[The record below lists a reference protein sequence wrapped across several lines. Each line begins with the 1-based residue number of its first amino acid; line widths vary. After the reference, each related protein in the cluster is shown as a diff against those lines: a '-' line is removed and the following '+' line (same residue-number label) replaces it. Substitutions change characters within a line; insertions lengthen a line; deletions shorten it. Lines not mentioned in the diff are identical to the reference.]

1 MVDMGITFS
10 EAEEAPPLWGAAYT
24 GDLEAV
30 MSLLYTEGV
39 DVNAVATHLRCTAL
53 HVSAAK
59 GYVDIVLAI
68 LTVHQ
73 SSVDV
78 QDRTGL
84 TPLQYA
90 ASCLKTDVVS
100 LLLRH
105 GASANRQIGTRQRS
119 DPVLLAT
126 WTGCRGGGGGAI
138 GDVDESLRLVQILF
152 DHGATVSQ
160 EGWFD
165 SIKTMWHIA
174 LEDFSDTRLLQLLLQ
189 RVTSSTPVP
198 RGGTTIAHQVADL
211 SQRRCEDGIDIDMFK
226 LLVEYGYNIGELNR
240 HGMTPLHVAA
250 LRGKVRTVEYL
261 VSAPGVD
268 MDTNARHLLALSPV
282 LPRGV
287 WDVINHAYR
296 KHRAEAFL
304 MSHHPR
310 LGEGSALRA
319 LDAEMMQMVLDRI
332 HDDILYPDI

>member
-1 MVDMGITFS
+1 MGVTFS
-10 EAEEAPPLWGAAYT
+10 EAEEALPLWKAAYA
-24 GDLEAV
+24 GDLETV
-30 MSLLYTEGV
+30 MSLLYSDGV
-39 DVNAVATHLRCTAL
+39 DVNAVSTHLRCTAL

-78 QDRTGL
+78 QDNTGS

-90 ASCLKTDVVS
+90 ASRLKTDVVL

-105 GASANRQIGTRQRS
+105 GASANRQIGTSQRK

-126 WTGCRGGGGGAI
+126 WHGCRGGGGGAI
-138 GDVDESLRLVQILF
+138 GDVDESLRLVHILI
-152 DHGATVSQ
+152 DHGASVSQ
-160 EGWFD
+160 EGWFGGTK
-165 SIKTMWHIA
+165 SMWRIA
-174 LEDFSDTRLLQLLLQ
+174 IECFPGTRLLQLLLQ
-189 RVTSSTPVP
+189 RVSSSAVP
-198 RGGTTIAHQVADL
+198 RGVTTIAHGVADL
-211 SQRRCEDGIDIDMFK
+211 SRRRCEGGIDIEMFK
-226 LLVEYGYNIGELNR
+226 LLVQYGHNIGELDLWGR
-240 HGMTPLHVAA
+240 TPLHVAA
-250 LRGKVRTVEYL
+250 LHDKVRTVEYL

-268 MDTNARHLLALSPV
+268 MDTNARHLLVLSPV